1 MRRISIVPIAI
12 VLVAAGAG
20 GADGQEAA
28 PATREVR
35 VCEVVGGELRETT
48 HTVSPGADTTYSH
61 RQPPPGPDYATNAMW
76 FIDNEPITF
85 NGRRYVKY
93 GLPRVVG
100 VAEVSRVGAYRGV
113 SLFAETGAAAD
124 RPEALYVPVRP
135 GCEFQVYLG
144 DLKAGGVR
152 G

>member
-1 MRRISIVPIAI
+1 MV
-12 VLVAAGAG
+12 
-20 GADGQEAA
+20 D
-28 PATREVR
+28 VR
-35 VCEVVGGELRETT
+35 VCVVQDGNLTEVTARYNQTRG
-48 HTVSPGADTTYSH
+48 DTTYNG
-61 RQPPPGPDYATNAMW
+61 QPFSTAFPATTGYAANAGW
-76 FIDNEPITF
+76 YINNEAITF
-85 NGRRYVKY
+85 NNRRYVKY